1 MIRFGAALLGALMAL
16 GGMVRAE
23 GDPLVEAMDKDPT
36 KFVERVID
44 LIAGFG
50 DDTGL
55 LPEGIEAHIALER
68 AGARASALRR
78 FMALDLDANGVVAR
92 AELAVGQHAAT
103 ASARGRMERQ
113 FAAADLDGDGSIDAG
128 ELARAGQAA
137 AMRAMGEEEAE
148 LLRALMRLD
157 ADGDGA
163 LTVEEVET
171 AVAQMDV

>member
-1 MIRFGAALLGALMAL
+1 
-16 GGMVRAE
+16 
-23 GDPLVEAMDKDPT
+23 
-36 KFVERVID
+36 
-44 LIAGFG
+44 
-50 DDTGL
+50 
-55 LPEGIEAHIALER
+55 
-68 AGARASALRR
+68 
-78 FMALDLDANGVVAR
+78 
-92 AELAVGQHAAT
+92 
-103 ASARGRMERQ
+103 MERQ

-128 ELARAGQAA
+128 ELERAGQAA